1 MAKKKKMGTFNNF
14 FEIKSKVVYSKEES
28 EKIFEKMNKEL
39 EIEAIKNL
47 YDSAVAEKKL
57 GEFIINF

>member
-47 YDSAVAEKKL
+47 YDSVVAEKKL

>member
-1 MAKKKKMGTFNNF
+1 MGTFNNF

-47 YDSAVAEKKL
+47 YDSVVAEKKL